1 MAATEMKVLLSA
13 KEYVLIAL
21 TLTLAP
27 IVLLELYGVTQMR
40 ATIPEFQTNP
50 DMPHISEWLI
60 GIGFAFVIIGL
71 RFVFLKIAKPIG
83 RNVLSPTKRIHADRV
98 ERFATVLFKF
108 MYFSVIT
115 VAGYYIMRDEK
126 WFPPVLGGK
135 GAIREALLNLH
146 EAPGISLK
154 YYYFVQLGYHFHS
167 LLYMLFFSPIRNDF
181 IEMLLHHLVTIILI
195 GGSYLANY
203 CAMGALTAFT
213 HDIGD
218 VTGYAIK
225 SVVDTGNTPLIV
237 AMYFVLLVS
246 WAYTRLYVYPVHLIY
261 NAIYVIPEVSPHVTG
276 IFLHPGNALLCM
288 LLVLH
293 VYWYGLFLVMGYTLV
308 RKGLVEDIQDK
319 CSDVKEIHKED
330 EKTMPEPTTANTSS
344 KTKNE

>member
-13 KEYVLIAL
+13 KEYVLVAL
-21 TLTLAP
+21 TMTLVP
-27 IVLLELYGVTQMR
+27 IVLAELFGVAQMR
-40 ATIPEFQTNP
+40 AAIPEFQTDP

-60 GIGFAFVIIGL
+60 GIGFAFVIIAL
-71 RFVFLKIAKPIG
+71 RFAFMAVAKPLG
-83 RNVLSPTKRIHADRV
+83 RRVLSPTKRLHADRV

-108 MYFSVIT
+108 MYFAGIT
-115 VAGYYIMRDEK
+115 VAGYYVMRDET

-135 GAIREALLNLH
+135 GVIREAYLILH
-146 EAPGISLK
+146 EAPGSALK

-203 CAMGALTAFT
+203 CAMGALVTFT

-237 AMYFVLLVS
+237 AMYVVLLVS
-246 WAYTRLYVYPVHLIY
+246 WGYTRLYVYPFHLIY
-261 NAIYVIPEVSPHVTG
+261 NAIFVIPEANPHVVG
-276 IFLHPGNALLCM
+276 IFLHPGNTLLCM
-288 LLVLH
+288 LVVLH
-293 VYWYGLFLVMGYTLV
+293 VYWYGLFLVMGYTLI
-308 RKGLVEDIQDK
+308 RKGLAEDIQDK
-319 CSDVKEIHKED
+319 CSDVGEGEG
-330 EKTMPEPTTANTSS
+330 EETAALETATTSS
-344 KTKNE
+344 SSKPKNE